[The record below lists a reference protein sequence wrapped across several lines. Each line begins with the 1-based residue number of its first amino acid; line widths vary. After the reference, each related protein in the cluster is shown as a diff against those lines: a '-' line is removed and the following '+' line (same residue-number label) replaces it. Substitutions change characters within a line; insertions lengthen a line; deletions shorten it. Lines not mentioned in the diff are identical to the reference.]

1 MMIKKISI
9 TFVAIIFATSS
20 FGQVKS
26 IDERIGEAMNGSNW
40 AELRSLYMSDG
51 KNLQTPFLKP
61 LSRFFISQFYNEPD
75 SAIKYGK
82 EILEKYQ
89 EELNSSVPSIM
100 YFMAEDYATL
110 GHYDKASALLHSL
123 NEAYR
128 KGGQAVNPVFEAY
141 EDIYSKLSKCGTFS
155 VERPNNNVSV
165 PLLTHTGNR
174 KNPEMMFVMANING
188 KEVKCNYDS
197 GAGINVM
204 TTKFAEHIKATVI
217 QTKNIQMLGMSYAD
231 SKGLVV
237 VDSLKL
243 GDLVYRNVPFFVVDM
258 RTDNPL
264 ANKKLEELG
273 YECVI
278 GNQTMMPLGEIC
290 FDFDRMQ
297 LVIPA
302 SYTPTPTYA
311 PNFYRSPQHLLHL
324 SLTDGRSGRK
334 IDAIVD
340 TGASGTILT
349 NRYYKK
355 NENCFTGRTAT
366 DSLRTAGVGG
376 VNVVKTIPVSWTF
389 TLAGEQYTETNIPVV
404 TSSEQNEEYDCRIGL
419 PTLMAH
425 RKFIINFKNMWMRF
439 ED

>member
-1 MMIKKISI
+1 MTIRRISI
-9 TFVAIIFATSS
+9 TFVALLFATIS

-61 LSRFFISQFYNEPD
+61 LSKFFISQFYNEPD

-89 EELNSSVPSIM
+89 DELNSSVPSIM
-100 YFMAEDYATL
+100 YFMSEDYAIL

-128 KGGQAVNPVFEAY
+128 KGGQTANPVFEAY

-174 KNPEMMFVMANING
+174 KNPEMMSVMANING

-197 GAGINVM
+197 GAGINIM

-217 QTKNIQMLGMSYAD
+217 QTKNIQMLGMSYVD

-264 ANKKLEELG
+264 ANKKLRNL
-273 YECVI
+273 
-278 GNQTMMPLGEIC
+278 
-290 FDFDRMQ
+290 
-297 LVIPA
+297 
-302 SYTPTPTYA
+302 
-311 PNFYRSPQHLLHL
+311 
-324 SLTDGRSGRK
+324 
-334 IDAIVD
+334 D
-340 TGASGTILT
+340 TNAL
-349 NRYYKK
+349 
-355 NENCFTGRTAT
+355 
-366 DSLRTAGVGG
+366 
-376 VNVVKTIPVSWTF
+376 
-389 TLAGEQYTETNIPVV
+389 
-404 TSSEQNEEYDCRIGL
+404 
-419 PTLMAH
+419 
-425 RKFIINFKNMWMRF
+425 
-439 ED
+439 